1 MSVAAGVSDSAI
13 AVREKLRGKIGQTKV
28 KRYWPGKAPDWADQ
42 ADDDVADIR
51 TARNANLEKAF
62 PTRDESDAALS
73 KDDRRLR
80 RLAESR
86 VENKEELRA
95 DHRRIRQAEI
105 ISTAE
110 EEGAIL
116 LLFCFFKLN
125 WKLAL
130 YDNLTIN

>member
-1 MSVAAGVSDSAI
+1 MSVAAGVSDAAI
-13 AVREKLRGKIGQTKV
+13 AIREKLKGRIGQTKV
-28 KRYWPGKAPDWADQ
+28 KRYWPGKAPDWAGI
-42 ADDDVADIR
+42 ADEDLTDFR
-51 TARNANLEKAF
+51 TARDANLERAF
-62 PTRDESDAALS
+62 PSRDDSDAALS

-110 EEGAIL
+110 EEGVFL
-116 LLFCFFKLN
+116 SVFYFCFIN
-125 WKLAL
+125 LAK
-130 YDNLTIN
+130 YQYYTII